1 MMAASGPR
9 KQEEDSWWSKDTAP
23 GDHDPDNN
31 LDRKFDM
38 SKDVASGGSM
48 CEKGKR
54 CGPTLNGTFIIEE
67 MNDTRHNDERSKA
80 LAHGTTPLCDSV
92 KTMNHSHPHRAVNI
106 LNGFKDPS
114 FLLDTEFPSGLLEL
128 SVDSPMPGLGTYSGI
143 WAEKLCSDNLTITS
157 SLTGTPNVNES
168 PWRGAE
174 RRLAGCDADFA
185 FREMMLLRGSNG
197 DSRHVSEILEGDE
210 SEKRDQVGK
219 CPDKL
224 NEFRSID
231 GLGMV
236 ESIADEGGIDNGMV
250 NQGSEGS
257 DGVDNGD
264 DFIDKCANV
273 AGNKDALQPNHLS
286 TASDYTD
293 DDACDSDSKGNGLME
308 NKNLL
313 GEWSEGCNVTSE
325 TNAHATVLS
334 DSEGHNGSES
344 YNVNNSS
351 DRLILMDNCSTT
363 KESLKNCTELP
374 KMPFETDAS
383 PTQHLRHDKKGDDK
397 DEHEYEELA
406 SKMLLV
412 LDGRDHSKANGNDTN
427 IIEGNNIGSS
437 CDSSCKDNGS
447 NNGEQDHNPHIP
459 AVENS
464 LCETHQAP
472 CEEDGSCIHSS
483 GRNYG
488 LACNVQN
495 HNDDNNFCCP
505 DRDDSELLP
514 PSRENGALKE
524 LMCDGNAWSK
534 VDLALPFERAAELTP
549 DVTPTKSSRFFSGL
563 ELCTS
568 TPLISS
574 ITATTAT
581 PLPGPR
587 SRFGFRA
594 PAVAAS
600 TSRGSSVA
608 IPATNLNSTR
618 PGTHLNSSIHTGN
631 NLNSAKSIGT
641 NLNCTRPTE
650 TNLNSTKSTGTNLN
664 SSTPTET
671 NLNSTKSTGTNLK
684 STKSTVTNLNSTKS
698 TGTNLNSTKSTVT
711 DLKSTK
717 STVTNLNSTKS
728 TGTNLNSTRPHSYN
742 LNSTRPTSTNLN
754 NTKATA
760 TNLNNTRSIGTN
772 GKVRH
777 LAKPPSYASKLL
789 GPGGSSSAVPKPS
802 SSSSHLARPPLATTK
817 PGLSKLAKSSLRGPQ
832 LPGKAEV
839 GGVDESSLLLSKA
852 ALSQSIVATTSGKD
866 SGKPSEIGSSQ
877 MQPSMCITKPVSI
890 KMHQERTELSQMPKT
905 ERVEASNSAQAG
917 RDAVGPRRLAS
928 LRATGPGHPR
938 PKLHPVGLR
947 TPNMRLMESKGE
959 GMATQGTPGVS
970 VRRGHGG
977 VSATPEPARLSVK
990 VSRLAKPSSTN
1001 PTKLA
1006 RPNLNVSEKTR
1017 PNYSS
1022 ARLTG
1027 QKTPLVRLSGLY
1039 SNALKLDKT
1048 NLSVSKLTKPV
1059 LNVSKL
1065 SKSSSIVSK
1074 PTKSNMPRVAL
1085 SRPNANTSKLDRT
1098 NSSISKPSRPDTS
1111 ICRFTRYGLNGSK
1124 FGKPDSSI
1132 SKLTEPAESN
1142 GSKHLRPNS
1151 DIAKPARS
1159 NSNMTSIAR
1168 PNPNSC
1174 KVSRPNSSIYK
1185 HPVADS
1191 RGSRLARANP
1201 QISKRNLGM
1210 GTDSEVA
1217 LLREQ
1222 LSGALRAC
1230 QALAVVVQYLQVS
1243 ASA

>member
-1 MMAASGPR
+1 MAASGPR
-9 KQEEDSWWSKDTAP
+9 KQEENSWWSKDTAP
-23 GDHDPDNN
+23 GDHDPDND

-38 SKDVASGGSM
+38 SKDVASGGAM
-48 CEKGKR
+48 CEKGR
-54 CGPTLNGTFIIEE
+54 CCGPTLNGTFIIEE
-67 MNDTRHNDERSKA
+67 MNGTRHNDDGSMARA
-80 LAHGTTPLCDSV
+80 NGATPLCNSV
-92 KTMNHSHPHRAVNI
+92 KIMNHSHPRQAVNI

-128 SVDSPMPGLGTYSGI
+128 SVESPMPGLGTYSGI
-143 WAEKLCSDNLTITS
+143 WAEKLCSDNLTSTS
-157 SLTGTPNVNES
+157 SLTGTPNVNAS

-185 FREMMLLRGSNG
+185 FQEMMLLRGSNG
-197 DSRHVSEILEGDE
+197 DSRHVSEILDGDE
-210 SEKRDQVGK
+210 SKKRDQVGK

-224 NEFRSID
+224 KEFRSID

-236 ESIADEGGIDNGMV
+236 ESIADEGGIDNGID
-250 NQGSEGS
+250 NQGSENSEGA
-257 DGVDNGD
+257 DNGD

-273 AGNKDALQPNHLS
+273 AGNKDALQPNPLR
-286 TASDYTD
+286 TASDDTD
-293 DDACDSDSKGNGLME
+293 DDACDSDSRGNGLME
-308 NKNLL
+308 NNNRL
-313 GEWSEGCNVTSE
+313 GEWSEGSNITSE
-325 TNAHATVLS
+325 INAHATVLLS
-334 DSEGHNGSES
+334 DSESHSGSKS
-344 YNVNNSS
+344 DNVNNYS
-351 DRLILMDNCSTT
+351 DKLILMDDCTTT

-383 PTQHLRHDKKGDDK
+383 TTQHLRHGEKDDDK
-397 DEHEYEELA
+397 EEHEYEELA
-406 SKMLLV
+406 SKLLLV
-412 LDGRDHSKANGNDTN
+412 LDDRDHPKANGNDTN
-427 IIEGNNIGSS
+427 IIESNNIGST
-437 CDSSCKDNGS
+437 CDNSCKDNGS
-447 NNGEQDHNPHIP
+447 DDGDYNPHIP

-483 GRNYG
+483 GQNDG
-488 LACNVQN
+488 LACNVQD
-495 HNDDNNFCCP
+495 HNDNNNFSCP

-524 LMCDGNAWSK
+524 LMCDGDTWSK
-534 VDLALPFERAAELTP
+534 LDLALPSERAAELTP
-549 DVTPTKSSRFFSGL
+549 DVTPAKSSRFFSGL

-568 TPLISS
+568 TPLMFNM
-574 ITATTAT
+574 TVTTAT

-594 PAVAAS
+594 PAVTS
-600 TSRGSSVA
+600 SKSRGSSVA

-618 PGTHLNSSIHTGN
+618 PGT
-631 NLNSAKSIGT
+631 NLNRTKSIGT
-641 NLNCTRPTE
+641 NLNCT
-650 TNLNSTKSTGTNLN
+650 
-664 SSTPTET
+664 
-671 NLNSTKSTGTNLK
+671 
-684 STKSTVTNLNSTKS
+684 KSTVTNLN
-698 TGTNLNSTKSTVT
+698 
-711 DLKSTK
+711 STK

-728 TGTNLNSTRPHSYN
+728 TGTNLNSTRPNSYN

-754 NTKATA
+754 NTTTATA

-772 GKVRH
+772 GMVRH

-789 GPGGSSSAVPKPS
+789 GPGGSSFAVPKPS

-817 PGLSKLAKSSLRGPQ
+817 LAKPCLSKLAKSSLRGPQ

-852 ALSQSIVATTSGKD
+852 ALSQSIVVTTSGKD

-877 MQPSMCITKPVSI
+877 TQPSLCITKPVSI
-890 KMHQERTELSQMPKT
+890 KMRQERTESSQMPKP

-917 RDAVGPRRLAS
+917 RDAVGPRKLAS
-928 LRATGPGHPR
+928 LRAAGPGHPR

-947 TPNMRLMESKGE
+947 TPSTRLMESKGE
-959 GMATQGTPGVS
+959 GMATQETPGVTG
-970 VRRGHGG
+970 RRGHGG

-1006 RPNLNVSEKTR
+1006 RPNLNVSEKTK

-1027 QKTPLVRLSGLY
+1027 LKTPLVRLSGLY
-1039 SNALKLDKT
+1039 SNVLKLDKT
-1048 NLSVSKLTKPV
+1048 NLSISKLTKPV

-1065 SKSSSIVSK
+1065 SQSSSIVSK

-1085 SRPNANTSKLDRT
+1085 ARPNANTSKLEGT
-1098 NSSISKPSRPDTS
+1098 NSSISKSSRPETS
-1111 ICRFTRYGLNGSK
+1111 ISRFTRYDLNGYK

-1132 SKLTEPAESN
+1132 SKLTGPAESN

-1151 DIAKPARS
+1151 DIAKPVRS

-1174 KVSRPNSSIYK
+1174 KVARPNSSLYK

-1191 RGSRLARANP
+1191 RGSRLARVNT
-1201 QISKRNLGM
+1201 QISKLDLGM

-1230 QALAVVVQYLQVS
+1230 QALAVVVQYLQAS